1 MRDFDRGIPQ
11 EQELSMSHNLKD
23 EQRYYSVFQPSAF
36 SEGVDHYYPLQ
47 PKLWKSPVYGQK
59 VPWLE
64 PYQGI
69 TDIFDN
75 ERSDEEKLVT
85 RMGSMAGL
93 LAGLAANSKVPWLK
107 SRNIFSRVIFVFAAS
122 GLGAEMGKYVGK
134 KAGE

>member
-23 EQRYYSVFQPSAF
+23 EQRYYAVFQPSAY

-47 PKLWKSPVYGQK
+47 PKLWGSPVYGQK

-69 TDIFDN
+69 T
-75 ERSDEEKLVT
+75 E
-85 RMGSMAGL
+85 
-93 LAGLAANSKVPWLK
+93 AGLAANSKVPWLK
-107 SRNIFSRVIFVFAAS
+107 NRNIFSRVIFVFAAS